1 MEKQNKTKKE
11 VLQDDTLQ
19 KDLKADK
26 EALEIHR
33 LKEEIIGYVLLEN
46 NRDKLKE
53 IETLLMQDKISA
65 PKNRHLG
72 LQGTTEPMAKTT
84 VKGDR

>member
-1 MEKQNKTKKE
+1 MEKQKKTTKE
-11 VLQDDTLQ
+11 VGQDDTLQ

-26 EALEIHR
+26 EALVIHR

-72 LQGTTEPMAKTT
+72 LQGSTDHMAKTSM
-84 VKGDR
+84 KGDR